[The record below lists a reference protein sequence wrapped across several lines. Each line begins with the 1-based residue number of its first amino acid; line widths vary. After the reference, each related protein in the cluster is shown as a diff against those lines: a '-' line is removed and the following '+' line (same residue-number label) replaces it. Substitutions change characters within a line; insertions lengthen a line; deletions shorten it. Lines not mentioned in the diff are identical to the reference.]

1 MVKKIAILPG
11 GFKPPHKGH
20 LSALQY
26 MLKENGI
33 DHCIVYIGKSL
44 RDEITPEQSYDIWN
58 IYKKYLNLSTDIS
71 ISPVTPVK
79 SLYDYCDNNKDQL
92 IYVGACGEDID
103 RYSYFDKNKDIY
115 NYVKVIK
122 IPPQYNRMSGSDVR
136 KILKEKTDDT
146 FSFLPSMLTAEDVKC
161 IKTILRV

>member
-44 RDEITPEQSYDIWN
+44 RDEITPDQSYDIWN
-58 IYKKYLNLSTDIS
+58 VYKKYLNISIDIS

-79 SLYDYCDNNKDQL
+79 S
-92 IYVGACGEDID
+92 
-103 RYSYFDKNKDIY
+103 
-115 NYVKVIK
+115 
-122 IPPQYNRMSGSDVR
+122 
-136 KILKEKTDDT
+136 
-146 FSFLPSMLTAEDVKC
+146 
-161 IKTILRV
+161 